1 MNKKEYI
8 KTVSGA
14 ALILLG
20 FLSSSSTVRAHEP
33 TVKTAEV
40 EAMRRNSVATAP
52 NTFDNHES
60 ASGLGKT
67 PSLVQH
73 DDHGELFFKEA
84 PICLGTLYYL
94 VDPASV
100 NGDGSSDAPF
110 STIQQA
116 LDQAEVQK
124 GCAVEVILN
133 EGFYQEKAVTIS
145 METTLVG
152 WSESGGNVTVA
163 ASIVNETDS
172 SLSIEGI
179 TLAYAAAPGAVVST
193 HAEGETS
200 LKNVTII
207 KAGGC
212 GVSQSGGELA
222 VIDSHIYNTQS
233 GGDISQGSGV
243 CVWDTNVQLEQVV
256 LSGNAL
262 HGLYQDGGETDASD
276 LLVEYSGCDS
286 GLLGELGTDWACG
299 GIVVTGDGEFVG
311 EDISVT
317 ENTWA
322 GIYVKNGHV
331 DIDGLTV
338 SQTKMPEGKSGGAN
352 VALSGATGTIQNFEI
367 SEFEKS
373 VGLFHDKSCVTLESG
388 IISDHHW
395 GIAYK
400 PSPDPACSFEN
411 TALKL
416 EYFSNEIDFL
426 DLSAGSKEELET
438 SDEPL
443 DTP

>member
-1 MNKKEYI
+1 MEIVEY
-8 KTVSGA
+8 KNGVSWA

-20 FLSSSSTVRAHEP
+20 FLSSPSTVRAHEP
-33 TVKTAEV
+33 TAKPANV
-40 EAMRRNSVATAP
+40 ESMRRNSVATVP

-73 DDHGELFFKEA
+73 DNHGELFFKEA

-100 NGDGSSDAPF
+100 NGDGSSEAPF

-116 LDQAEVQK
+116 LDQAKVQK

-133 EGFYQEKAVTIS
+133 PGFYPEKFVTIS
-145 METTLVG
+145 MPTTILG
-152 WSESGGNVTVA
+152 WSQDGGNVTVA

-172 SLSIEGI
+172 PLSIEGI

-193 HAEGETS
+193 HAEGKTS

-207 KAGGC
+207 KANGC

-222 VIDSHIYNTQS
+222 VIASNIYNTQS

-243 CVWDTNVQLEQVV
+243 CLWDTNVELEQVV

-262 HGLYQDGGETDASD
+262 HGFYQDGGATTASD
-276 LLVEYSGCDS
+276 LVVEYSGCDS
-286 GLLGELGTDWACG
+286 GLLAESGTDWACG

-311 EDISVT
+311 DDISVI

-322 GIYVKNGHV
+322 GLYVKNGHV
-331 DIDGLTV
+331 DIEGLTV

-388 IISDHHW
+388 TLSDHHW

-400 PSPDPACSFEN
+400 PSTNAGCSFEN
-411 TALKL
+411 TATNL
-416 EYFSNEIDFL
+416 EYFSNNIDFL
-426 DLSAGSKEELET
+426 DLSAGSSEEFET

-443 DTP
+443 ETP